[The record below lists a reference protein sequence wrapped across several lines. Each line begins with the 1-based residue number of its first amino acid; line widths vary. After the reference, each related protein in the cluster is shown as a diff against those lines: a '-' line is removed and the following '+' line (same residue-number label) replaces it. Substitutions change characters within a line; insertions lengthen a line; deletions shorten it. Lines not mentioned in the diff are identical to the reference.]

1 MLHELPLWLPI
12 WLYSAFG
19 LALLAVFHHHHY
31 HHRYH
36 AWNHTHELIDEE
48 LSKQANIGTMR
59 PSGSNASV
67 VKKNAFRMGDFMLHT
82 LPLAVKLWMFDVPS
96 SVS

>member
-1 MLHELPLWLPI
+1 
-12 WLYSAFG
+12 
-19 LALLAVFHHHHY
+19 
-31 HHRYH
+31 
-36 AWNHTHELIDEE
+36 
-48 LSKQANIGTMR
+48 MR